1 MPKASAARRWSKPMG
16 KLHILFAKA
25 FPEHRTKDYDVF
37 NVEWLATK
45 LEMTEEGIYK
55 WLRDDR
61 IPLKRA
67 RQIVKIRGCRIELED
82 LMPYVV

>member
-1 MPKASAARRWSKPMG
+1 MAKAAKNRWSKPKG
-16 KLHILFAKA
+16 KVHALLARA

-55 WLRDDR
+55 WLREDR
-61 IPLKRA
+61 LPLKRA
-67 RQIVKIRGCRIELED
+67 RQIVKIRGCRISLDD